1 MSVDGNKALIR
12 RFYEVVWNQRQ
23 YAAAREFFAED
34 SVRHELSGPVR
45 GGADGIARNAEA
57 WCAAF
62 PDTRYTVED
71 VIAEGDRVVAR
82 WSMTAIHRGEWRGVP
97 PTGNQ
102 IRFRG
107 VNIYRIEGGKV
118 AEIWNFRDDL
128 GLFQQ
133 LGVVTSLGPR
143 HDAVDQPGAGP
154 AEP

>member
-1 MSVDGNKALIR
+1 MPTEENKAFIL
-12 RFYEVVWNQRQ
+12 RFYEEVWNRRR
-23 YAAAREFFAED
+23 YGAAVEFFASN

-82 WSMTAIHRGEWRGVP
+82 WSMTATHRGEWRGVP
-97 PTGNQ
+97 PTGKQ

-107 VNIYRIEGGKV
+107 VNIYRLEGGKV

-133 LGVVTSLGPR
+133 LGAVSPLGAR
-143 HDAVDQPGAGP
+143 HDAAAQADPQAS
-154 AEP
+154 